1 MERVTLLPPT
11 ALSDGWI
18 DPKYLPKGEDKYYIR
33 NRQVTEPIG
42 GWRHLRSE
50 EIELLVKNNNTAS
63 SWDTVWVTEEFNPGM
78 IKDNKFYGTVR
89 IGRVSNGALQYHD
102 LRLPVGIT
110 NSSIHSCDIG
120 DDCAIHDVHYLSHYI
135 IGAHTMLFNIQEM
148 STTDHAKFGNGIVKE
163 GEPEAVRVRIEI
175 MNETGAR
182 SVMPFDGMI
191 PADAYLWAKHVDD
204 KLLQERLAT
213 ITQHTVDHH
222 RGYYGEIGERCV
234 IKNSSIIK
242 DVKIGTD
249 CYIKGA
255 SKLKNITINSSNEE
269 PSQIGENVIL
279 VNGIVG
285 YGCRIFYSCTAVKF
299 ILGNN
304 SNLKYGARLINS
316 IMGDNSTISCC
327 EVLNNLI
334 FPSHEQHHNNSFLIA
349 SVIMGQSNMAAGATI
364 GSNHNSR
371 TNDGELVAGRGF
383 WPGLCSSVKH
393 SSRFASFTLLAKGDY
408 PAEMNITLPFALVN
422 NNVAEDRLEVMPAYW
437 WMYNMYALARNTWKY
452 RTRDKR
458 RTKVQNIEF
467 DTFAPDTMQEVM
479 KARTLLETWVAR
491 AYLRTKAPT
500 TPPEGELTENAMLEA
515 PSPSGEGWREAVLGR
530 QLLHGDRKVV
540 DSLTILGEGMENS
553 RRPVHILKAY
563 DAYHA
568 YGDMLI
574 HYAMS
579 CVLNYNES
587 HNEKLDSVI
596 LTERSARR
604 IPRKDQENPLYAARS
619 FAYAQDDRDAAS
631 QSSSE
636 ADWINLGGQLVRKSD
651 LDTLRQDICNGTLDS
666 WEAIHHRYD
675 ELWARYPEDK
685 LHHALHALCTVL
697 GTETM
702 TDDLWLQAL
711 AHEERI
717 QRRISEQV
725 YLSRKKDHDNPFR
738 QLTCR
743 NEAEAQAV
751 FGNIDDNGFVRQIR
765 EETAHNLATIEHL
778 RQTL

>member
-1 MERVTLLPPT
+1 M
-11 ALSDGWI
+11 
-18 DPKYLPKGEDKYYIR
+18 
-33 NRQVTEPIG
+33 
-42 GWRHLRSE
+42 RSS
-50 EIELLVKNNNTAS
+50 EIERLVMNNNTAS
-63 SWDTVWVTEEFNPGM
+63 SWDTVWVTDEFDPGM
-78 IKDNKFYGTVR
+78 VKDNKFYGTVR
-89 IGRVSNGALQYHD
+89 MGRVSCGALQYHD

-120 DDCAIHDVHYLSHYI
+120 DDCAIHGVHYLSHYI
-135 IGAHTMLFNIQEM
+135 IGAHSMLFNIQEM
-148 STTDHAKFGNGIVKE
+148 SCTDHAKFGNGIVKE
-163 GEPEAVRVRIEI
+163 GEPEEVRVRIEI

-204 KLLQERLAT
+204 RVLQERLAS
-213 ITQHTVDHH
+213 ITQRTVDHH

-334 FPSHEQHHNNSFLIA
+334 FPGHEQHHNNSFLIA

-393 SSRFASFTLLAKGDY
+393 SSRFASFVLLAKGDY
-408 PAEMNITLPFALVN
+408 PAEMDIALPFALVS
-422 NNVAEDRLEVMPAYW
+422 NNVAKDQLEVMPAYW

-467 DTFAPDTMQEVM
+467 NTFAPDTMQEVIH
-479 KARTLLETWVAR
+479 ARELLELWVGK
-491 AYLRTKAPT
+491 AYVND
-500 TPPEGELTENAMLEA
+500 NALSNEQRSMRSDDTLKDNSQLSTFNFQLA
-515 PSPSGEGWREAVLGR
+515 GR
-530 QLLHGDRKVV
+530 RLLQGDRKVV
-540 DSLTILGEGMENS
+540 DGLTVLGEGMENS
-553 RRPVHILKAY
+553 ERKVHILKAY

-579 CVLNYNES
+579 NVIGDAEQTLEGLRAIMNE
-587 HNEKLDSVI
+587 
-596 LTERSARR
+596 
-604 IPRKDQENPLYAARS
+604 QEAA
-619 FAYAQDDRDAAS
+619 AAG
-631 QSSSE
+631 QE
-636 ADWINLGGQLVRKSD
+636 WINLGGQLVMSAD
-651 LDTLRQDICNGTLDS
+651 LDELRQDICNGTLDS
-666 WEAIHHRYD
+666 WSAIHDRYD
-675 ELWARYPEDK
+675 ALWRRYPTDK
-685 LHHALHALCTVL
+685 LRHALYALCTVL

-702 TDDLWLQAL
+702 TDELWLQAL

-738 QLTCR
+738 SATCR
-743 NEAEAQAV
+743 NEEEALAV
-751 FGNIDDNGFVRQIR
+751 FGTPEENKFVCQVR
-765 EETAHNLATIEHL
+765 EETWDNIRKIERL
-778 RQTL
+778 RELS